1 MEAVVKKVVPQ
12 ARVCV
17 GHGQMDAEKLE
28 QIIVDF
34 IDYEYDVLIATTII
48 ESGIDIPN
56 ANTIIINNAHS
67 FGLSDLHQLR
77 GRVGRSNRKAYCYLL
92 APPLSSIN
100 PEARRRLQAIE
111 TFADLGSGFH
121 IAMQDLDIRGA
132 GNLLGAEQ
140 SGFIADLGYE
150 TYQKILNEAVHELKD
165 EEFADLYADEVK
177 NNDKQHQFV
186 DDCQIDTD
194 LELLFP
200 TYYIEN
206 ISERMSLYRELDN
219 LNNEEE
225 LQAYEQRLTDRFGKL
240 PEESLYLFNALR
252 MRWLAM
258 QLGFEKIVL
267 KNEKL
272 IGYLVYNLKSVYYQT
287 DTFGAIL
294 SYMAAHPRI
303 CQLKEQNGKRLVAM
317 KGVTKIDEAYKI
329 LLEIQSLK

>member
-1 MEAVVKKVVPQ
+1 
-12 ARVCV
+12 
-17 GHGQMDAEKLE
+17 
-28 QIIVDF
+28 
-34 IDYEYDVLIATTII
+34 
-48 ESGIDIPN
+48 
-56 ANTIIINNAHS
+56 
-67 FGLSDLHQLR
+67 
-77 GRVGRSNRKAYCYLL
+77 
-92 APPLSSIN
+92 
-100 PEARRRLQAIE
+100 
-111 TFADLGSGFH
+111 
-121 IAMQDLDIRGA
+121 MQDLDIRGA